1 VLFSVVCF
9 ILLGILMLNERR
21 ESDRQP
27 DEDSPLVHPA
37 CQLIADALEQLRDV
51 RMFEEIASEGLRVA
65 TEAKELHQL
74 LMENSKLPD
83 ENPVLV
89 GEDAVKRVEAQAQWA
104 EAEERDEFPYLH
116 GLLCIRIWAILDAV
130 VDDLVAMLLA
140 DPSKYQGQEIVRK
153 IKVPVVDFT
162 AASDEEKAEMVL
174 QEYKRNLGA
183 SLKPGVGRFESMLD
197 PLGLG
202 GPVDDVVR
210 RTLLECSQARH
221 VLVHRAG
228 FADPRLVKQC
238 PEMNL
243 EVGDPVEINHEQFIG
258 FQLAADWYLYS

>member
-1 VLFSVVCF
+1 VVCF

-174 QEYKRNLGA
+174 QEYKRNLGCFSKARYWSLRVDA
-183 SLKPGVGRFESMLD
+183 SSSGVGRPS
-197 PLGLG
+197 
-202 GPVDDVVR
+202 R
-210 RTLLECSQARH
+210 
-221 VLVHRAG
+221 
-228 FADPRLVKQC
+228 
-238 PEMNL
+238 
-243 EVGDPVEINHEQFIG
+243 
-258 FQLAADWYLYS
+258 